1 VLKVVRYL
9 YQDRRSRTRDHWN
22 AMQIINLCV
31 ASFGNA
37 VAAPPT
43 VPFLLSHSSRP
54 LTSSCVT
61 RSFFHILHRDS
72 TKSLF
77 SVTESVFNFA
87 AFIVLFILS
96 LMWKDNS
103 LVRCRPRQSETLRTS
118 CEEYYISYPHSVV
131 RAVLNRLQTVVL
143 RVETL
148 GWWGCSTAAVPRCHG
163 LTQQPCS
170 SLLGR

>member
-1 VLKVVRYL
+1 MKIDGLVPGTTRMLC
-9 YQDRRSRTRDHWN
+9 RS
-22 AMQIINLCV
+22 INLCV

-37 VAAPPT
+37 VAAPTT

-61 RSFFHILHRDS
+61 RSVFHILHSDS

-77 SVTESVFNFA
+77 SVTEAVFNFA
-87 AFIVLFILS
+87 AFIMLFILS

-118 CEEYYISYPHSVV
+118 CEECYISHPHSVV
-131 RAVLNRLQTVVL
+131 RAVLNRLHTVVL
-143 RVETL
+143 RVEPFWD
-148 GWWGCSTAAVPRCHG
+148 GVAVPPCHG

-170 SLLGR
+170 TLLRR